1 MSDRPVLVRAG
12 LTRRLLDRLPARAIP
27 VLNGIAF
34 VALALALLGVLLA

>member
-12 LTRRLLDRLPARAIP
+12 LTRRLVDRLPAQTVP

-34 VALALALLGVLLA
+34 VALALALLVLLLA